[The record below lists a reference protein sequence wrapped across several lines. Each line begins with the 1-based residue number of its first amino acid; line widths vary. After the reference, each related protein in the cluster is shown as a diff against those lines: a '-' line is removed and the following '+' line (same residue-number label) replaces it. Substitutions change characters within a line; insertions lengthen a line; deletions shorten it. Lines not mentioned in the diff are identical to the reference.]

1 MSGKPNDPYLSE
13 FNTSKVVTS
22 KRFIFVGI
30 FFREKFRGQ
39 GLRPNLTDVLSQ
51 NQNLNAKTGKIR
63 YVNLCMMSL
72 KLADSQE
79 DISSE

>member
-13 FNTSKVVTS
+13 FNTSKVNS
-22 KRFIFVGI
+22 YQKGSFSSEKFPG
-30 FFREKFRGQ
+30 KFRGH
-39 GLRPNLTDVLSQ
+39 GLRPNRCFERQ
-51 NQNLNAKTGKIR
+51 IQNLNPMTGKIR